1 MTVKRRVQPIGLVAS
16 LILAPGLAGLIGG
29 LLVFLGTLP
38 LVFEGGYT
46 PGPDGDLAAS
56 VIGASL
62 LSMTVGVMFSYV
74 IGTPFILGAWLCV
87 HLFTARR
94 TIHLVP
100 AIAVAGALFSWLLFG
115 GFLRQLDASVPASAV
130 VMALAPL
137 VSGALAGAS
146 VGAVISGLGYSPVPA
161 VRPKAEGRDL

>member
-1 MTVKRRVQPIGLVAS
+1 MTQKRRVQPIGLVAS

-46 PGPDGDLAAS
+46 PGPDGDLAAG

-62 LSMTVGVMFSYV
+62 LSMTVGVVFSYV
-74 IGTPFILGAWLCV
+74 IGTPLILCAWLGV

-100 AIAVAGALFSWLLFG
+100 AIAVAGALFSYLLFG
-115 GFLRQLDASVPASAV
+115 GFLRQLDASVPLSAV

-137 VSGALAGAS
+137 VSGALAGAI
-146 VGAVISGLGYSPVPA
+146 VGAVISGLGYAPVPA
-161 VRPKAEGRDL
+161 VRPSAGGRDV

>member
-1 MTVKRRVQPIGLVAS
+1 MTQKRRVQPIGLVAS

-46 PGPDGDLAAS
+46 PGPDGDLAAG

-74 IGTPFILGAWLCV
+74 IGTPFIVGAWLCV

-94 TIHLVP
+94 TIHLLP
-100 AIAVAGALFSWLLFG
+100 ALSLAGALFSWLLFG

-130 VMALAPL
+130 VMAFAP
-137 VSGALAGAS
+137 VISGALAGLC
-146 VGAVISGLGYSPVPA
+146 VGALISGLGYAPVIA
-161 VRPKAEGRDL
+161 AEQRMRADRS